1 MVPFHNSLDD
11 ELTEKIQ
18 NLRQQLVK
26 AVNQK
31 KGFTDSEVIMISQ
44 ELDVYILESQKKRY
58 VSKEL

>member
-1 MVPFHNSLDD
+1 M
-11 ELTEKIQ
+11 Q

-44 ELDVYILESQKKRY
+44 ELDIYILESQKKRY